1 MKSSLSGLSE
11 TKKEF
16 KIFEINEKYN
26 IDVQKYVRELDELEQ
41 YVSSKLEEQGIGFQ
55 FLITGYDDLCDY
67 IKDKDKNIT
76 VIVCKDDNGK
86 IIAVS
91 YTTQGQGFY
100 TFYDLNKYLKF
111 NNEYVEYAKSKYDPK
126 ELCSIEY
133 ETYMKKIKGYK
144 YAKEL
149 INKELDIKDL
159 VGHCK
164 KEKEKGTFDER
175 NQVREK
181 VNKYI
186 YDYFRDND
194 KDRIGLKEL
203 DRFYLLKFD
212 NLKNC
217 DNSEIKAKC
226 ENETEENKVL
236 YNEYDELLDLFD
248 LKDAILPDE
257 KNFEY
262 LKPANFKKYFD
273 GNPLNTIEIDAYVV
287 HPDFRRRG
295 LARILAFEGLKIQ
308 IEKLLSKRPQLEEI
322 FFSCTIHKDNLPS
335 KKVIKSFGNFDKL
348 YIRRVIGIN
357 REVYFSKIERKN
369 LDEFLLNNEEK
380 IKKLKDSLKNNYNI
394 VLKKIQLK

>member
-1 MKSSLSGLSE
+1 MNL
-11 TKKEF
+11 
-16 KIFEINEKYN
+16 
-26 IDVQKYVRELDELEQ
+26 
-41 YVSSKLEEQGIGFQ
+41 
-55 FLITGYDDLCDY
+55 
-67 IKDKDKNIT
+67 KNY
-76 VIVCKDDNGK
+76 
-86 IIAVS
+86 A
-91 YTTQGQGFY
+91 Q
-100 TFYDLNKYLKF
+100 LN
-111 NNEYVEYAKSKYDPK
+111 
-126 ELCSIEY
+126 
-133 ETYMKKIKGYK
+133 MKKIKGYK

>member
-16 KIFEINEKYN
+16 KIFEVNEKYN
-26 IDVQKYVRELDELEQ
+26 IDVQKYAKELDELEQ
-41 YVSSKLEEQGIGFQ
+41 YVSSKLDEQGIGSH
-55 FLITGYDDLCDY
+55 FLITGYEDLCEY
-67 IKDKDKNIT
+67 LKDKDKNIT
-76 VIVCKDDNGK
+76 VIVCQDDKGK

-91 YTTQGQGFY
+91 YTTQGQGLY
-100 TFYDLNKYLKF
+100 TYFDLNKYLKF
-111 NNEYVEYAKSKYDPK
+111 NKEYVEYAKSKYDPK

-149 INKELDIKDL
+149 IAKELDIKDI

-164 KEKEKGTFDER
+164 KEKEKGTFDEKD
-175 NQVREK
+175 QVREK

-194 KDRIGLKEL
+194 KDRIGLTEL
-203 DRFYLLKFD
+203 DRFYLLKFE

-217 DNSEIKAKC
+217 ENSEIKAKC
-226 ENETEENKVL
+226 ENETEENKAL

-273 GNPLNTIEIDAYVV
+273 GNPLNTIEIDAYLV
-287 HPDFRRRG
+287 HPDYRRRG

-322 FFSCTIHKDNLPS
+322 FFSCTIHQDNLPS
-335 KKVIKSFGNFDKL
+335 KKVIKSFANFDTL
-348 YIRRVIGIN
+348 YIKKVTGIN
-357 REVYFSKIERKN
+357 REVNFSKIDRKN
-369 LDEFLLNNEEK
+369 LDEFIRNNEEK
-380 IKKLKDSLKNNYNI
+380 IKKLKDSLENNYNI
-394 VLKKIQLK
+394 VLKKIELK